1 MVLALLTARAVKLGE
16 PSENQLMAAIGAA
29 LDDAQGDAGSSEVS
43 DAIEAADKA
52 GDLPSAEE
60 KKDVG
65 KPDATEPPPVTE
77 EDEAGNKKSEVEILM
92 EKADHEEAQSK
103 WLKSDAYK
111 KQQQKKKDE
120 QIKSQQKE
128 VQELED
134 TLGQVEASKQLI
146 GKSKAMGDRE
156 LHAAEDDDY
165 LQSLFEKYAK
175 EGKGGVKMI
184 TKDKAYIAAGK
195 AIEHWRGIKGD
206 ENSQYLKDNF

>member
-1 MVLALLTARAVKLGE
+1 
-16 PSENQLMAAIGAA
+16 
-29 LDDAQGDAGSSEVS
+29 
-43 DAIEAADKA
+43 
-52 GDLPSAEE
+52 
-60 KKDVG
+60 
-65 KPDATEPPPVTE
+65 
-77 EDEAGNKKSEVEILM
+77 M
-92 EKADHEEAQSK
+92 EKADHEEAQAK

-120 QIKSQQKE
+120 AIQKQQKE
-128 VQELED
+128 VQELEE

-175 EGKGGVKMI
+175 EGKNGVKMI

-206 ENSQYLKDNF
+206 EN